1 MDLIDALDPAADS
14 FGRRLHAAPDSA
26 WGNPTPCTE
35 WTVRDLAL
43 HVIGGNH
50 MSVALLDG
58 ATAEAAIAA
67 IREATAGVSDVR
79 AAFDESVAAQRA
91 AFHRPGALDGTVHH
105 VVGDIP
111 ARMLLGFRVAD
122 MLIHSWDLARGLGVD
137 DTLDPEVLEVVWG
150 FSRPMAEGMRA
161 SGRFGEGASG
171 TLPDDAPLQQRV
183 LDVHGRRP

>member
-1 MDLIDALDPAADS
+1 MDLLAALDPAAES

-26 WGNPTPCTE
+26 YANPTPCTE
-35 WTVRDLAL
+35 WDVRAL
-43 HVIGGNH
+43 VQHVVGGNH

-58 ATAEAAIAA
+58 ATAEESIAA
-67 IREATAGVSDVR
+67 IRESTARITDLR
-79 AAFDESVAAQRA
+79 AAFDESVAAQRQ

-111 ARMLLGFRVAD
+111 ARMLLGFRVSD

-150 FSRPMAEGMRA
+150 FAQPLAEGMRG

-171 TLPDDAPLQQRV
+171 SLGADAPLQARV

>member
-1 MDLIDALDPAADS
+1 MDLLAALDRAAGE
-14 FGRRLHAAPDSA
+14 FARRLGAAPESA
-26 WGNPTPCTE
+26 YGDPTPCTD
-35 WTVRDLAL
+35 WDVRQLIL
-43 HVIGGNH
+43 HVVGGNH

-58 ATAEAAIAA
+58 ATAEESIAA
-67 IREATAGVSDVR
+67 IRAAVAGVTDLP
-79 AAFDESVAAQRA
+79 AAFDASVAAQRA

-111 ARMLLGFRVAD
+111 ASMLLGFRVSD
-122 MLIHSWDLARGLGVD
+122 LLLHSWDLARGLGAD

-150 FSRPMAEGMRA
+150 FAAPMAEGMRA

-171 TLPDDAPLQQRV
+171 SLPDDAPLQDRV